1 MMNAAALAKVTR
13 EAAQQRLGRDFVRDI
28 QVSDY
33 VDAFGDK
40 AFEVLVIVDKFDP
53 DILSFQTRFEITR
66 SLIDA
71 LTRAGDERHPFI
83 KFIPKDELAD
93 AAANDD

>member
-1 MMNAAALAKVTR
+1 MMNAAALAEVTR
-13 EAAQQRLGRDFVRDI
+13 ETAQQKLGRDFVRDI

-33 VDAFGDK
+33 VDAFGDE

-53 DILSFQTRFEITR
+53 DILNSNTRFEITR

-93 AAANDD
+93 VAANDD